1 MIDYYEV
8 KSQPI
13 TRLMVWQAYKKVRA
27 NKGSSG
33 IDNMTWEY
41 LDKNLKTQLYLLWNR
56 MTSGTYF
63 PKAVKEVSIKKSDGG
78 ERKLGIPTLL
88 DRIAQ
93 EVVKTYLEAIV
104 EPKFHPS
111 SFGYRPKR
119 SCHEAVEQSCK
130 NCFGHDF
137 VIDLDIKSF
146 FDKIDHKLLKQSIQ
160 HYCKD
165 KWVLLYIERWL
176 KSGSVQRDG
185 CYVDRLTGTPQGG
198 VISPLIANIFMHVS
212 FDKWMEKNHPEKPF
226 ERYADDVVV
235 HCKTEKQAVFVL
247 KQIRQRLAKCKLELH
262 PIKTKI
268 VNLRGLSVEKYVK
281 KYDFLGFT
289 IRPQW
294 CKIKGKGMLMPSIF
308 ISKKSEKSILA
319 KFKAM
324 QLHKKRISLE
334 ALAKEL
340 RPIIRG
346 IINYYG
352 KFSKGHL
359 RLICHQLN
367 VRILKWVKW
376 EKGLYKMSALN
387 WLRGKFKTTPQLF
400 PHWILVNP

>member
-1 MIDYYEV
+1 
-8 KSQPI
+8 
-13 TRLMVWQAYKKVRA
+13 
-27 NKGSSG
+27 
-33 IDNMTWEY
+33 
-41 LDKNLKTQLYLLWNR
+41 
-56 MTSGTYF
+56 
-63 PKAVKEVSIKKSDGG
+63 
-78 ERKLGIPTLL
+78 
-88 DRIAQ
+88 
-93 EVVKTYLEAIV
+93 
-104 EPKFHPS
+104 
-111 SFGYRPKR
+111 
-119 SCHEAVEQSCK
+119 
-130 NCFGHDF
+130 
-137 VIDLDIKSF
+137 
-146 FDKIDHKLLKQSIQ
+146 
-160 HYCKD
+160 
-165 KWVLLYIERWL
+165 LYIERWL
-176 KSGSVQRDG
+176 KSGIVQRDG

-212 FDKWMEKNHPEKPF
+212 FDKWMEQNHPEKPF
-226 ERYADDVVV
+226 ERYSDDVVV

-319 KFKAM
+319 KFNAM

-400 PHWILVNP
+400 PHWLLVNP